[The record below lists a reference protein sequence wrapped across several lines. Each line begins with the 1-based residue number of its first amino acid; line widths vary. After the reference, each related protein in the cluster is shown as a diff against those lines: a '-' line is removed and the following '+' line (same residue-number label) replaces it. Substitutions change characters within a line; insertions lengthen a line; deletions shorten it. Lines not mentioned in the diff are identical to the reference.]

1 MEEMISKLKQLLRD
15 LVKDLE
21 GVKSEDELQQV
32 RVKYTGRKSEL
43 INLLRSIKDL
53 PVEEKAEAGKQ
64 GNVTKNAIEELIEK
78 KAEELNK
85 QKDQEIMGETIDLTY
100 PGEKVELGKLN
111 PITQMYDE
119 VVDVFRELGFTIW
132 EGPDIVDDW
141 HCFEML
147 RMPKEHPARDSQD
160 TYYIEEGRILPR
172 THTSAAQSR
181 AMIQLEP
188 PIKVLVPGRCYRNEK
203 VDPRHTDQ
211 FYQFEGLVIDEKA
224 SVKDMKATLTE
235 AFRRL
240 LNNDDIEIR
249 FRHNHFPYTEPSIEV
264 DATCINCGG
273 EGCPFC
279 SKSGWIELCG
289 AGFVHP
295 EVLENFGIDSEKYQG
310 YAFGTGIERFVAL
323 KHKIPDA
330 RLLLE
335 NDIRTL
341 KQF

>member
-1 MEEMISKLKQLLRD
+1 MNPLEELKSLLD
-15 LVKDLE
+15 SLKKELKEVKDENQLQE
-21 GVKSEDELQQV
+21 VKI
-32 RVKYTGRKSEL
+32 KYTGRKSKL
-43 INLLRSIKDL
+43 IEILRSIKDL
-53 PVEEKAEAGKQ
+53 PKDQKAEVGKQ
-64 GNVTKNAIEELIEK
+64 GNITKNEIDNLIDER
-78 KAEELNK
+78 ENSLNK
-85 QKDQEIMGETIDLTY
+85 EKATEMAGEKIDLTY
-100 PGEKVELGKLN
+100 PGNKEEMGKLH

-132 EGPDIVDDW
+132 EGSDIVDDW

-147 RMPKEHPARDSQD
+147 RMPKDHPARDSQD
-160 TYYIEEGRILPR
+160 TYYIEDGKILPR
-172 THTSAAQSR
+172 THTSSAQSM
-181 AMIQLEP
+181 AMLQLEP

-240 LNNDDIEIR
+240 LNNDEIEIR

-273 EGCPFC
+273 KGCSFC

-295 EVLENFGIDSEKYQG
+295 EVLENFGIDTEKYQG
-310 YAFGTGIERFVAL
+310 YAFGPGIERFVAL

-330 RLLLE
+330 RLILE

-341 KQF
+341 EQF